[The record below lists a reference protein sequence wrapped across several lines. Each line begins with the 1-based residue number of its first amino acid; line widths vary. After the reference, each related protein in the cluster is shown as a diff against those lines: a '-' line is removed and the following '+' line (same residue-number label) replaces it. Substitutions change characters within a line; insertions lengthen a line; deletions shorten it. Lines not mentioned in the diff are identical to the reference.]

1 MNLKNPTFITSVA
14 DGSKLYKTNK
24 PIIAVAGK
32 SNVGKSS
39 LINMLAGNKKLAR
52 TSVTPGRTRLI
63 NYFDFGDFVLADLPG
78 YGFAKVSKA
87 EKEKW
92 GRLMEE
98 FLRKEKLALLISLL
112 DIRHD
117 PTADD
122 YTMANY
128 VYHYAI
134 PTVFVATKADKLPK
148 TRVKPTI
155 SKLAASMKVGV
166 KDIIASSAESGM
178 GKTEI
183 FSAIEAA
190 ILAQR
195 AAATETVSD
204 GIEECPEVTKELS
217 TETENG

>member
-14 DGSKLYKTNK
+14 DGSKLYKMNK

-92 GRLMEE
+92 GKLMEE
-98 FLRKEKLALLISLL
+98 FLRREKLTLLISLL
-112 DIRHD
+112 DIRHE

-148 TRVKPTI
+148 TRVKPTVA
-155 SKLAASMKVGV
+155 KLAASMKVGV
-166 KDIIASSAESGM
+166 KDIIASSAENGM
-178 GKTEI
+178 GKT
-183 FSAIEAA
+183 
-190 ILAQR
+190 
-195 AAATETVSD
+195 
-204 GIEECPEVTKELS
+204 
-217 TETENG
+217 

>member
-1 MNLKNPTFITSVA
+1 MNIKNPTFITSVA
-14 DGSKLYKTNK
+14 DGLKLYKTDK

-63 NYFDFGDFVLADLPG
+63 NYFDFGEFVLADLPG
-78 YGFAKVSKA
+78 YGFAKVSKT

-92 GRLMEE
+92 GKLMEE
-98 FLRKEKLALLISLL
+98 FLRREKLTLLISLL
-112 DIRHD
+112 DIRHE

-148 TRVKPTI
+148 TRVKPTVA
-155 SKLAASMKVGV
+155 KLAAAMKVGI
-166 KDIIASSAESGM
+166 KDIIASSAESGA
-178 GKTEI
+178 GKAEI
-183 FSAIEAA
+183 FAAIDSAIIAG
-190 ILAQR
+190 R
-195 AAATETVSD
+195 ACA
-204 GIEECPEVTKELS
+204 KEISES
-217 TETENG
+217 TEE

>member
-1 MNLKNPTFITSVA
+1 
-14 DGSKLYKTNK
+14 
-24 PIIAVAGK
+24 
-32 SNVGKSS
+32 
-39 LINMLAGNKKLAR
+39 
-52 TSVTPGRTRLI
+52 
-63 NYFDFGDFVLADLPG
+63 
-78 YGFAKVSKA
+78 
-87 EKEKW
+87 
-92 GRLMEE
+92 
-98 FLRKEKLALLISLL
+98 
-112 DIRHD
+112 
-117 PTADD
+117 
-122 YTMANY
+122 MANY

-204 GIEECPEVTKELS
+204 VLEECSEVTEELS
-217 TETENG
+217 AETENG